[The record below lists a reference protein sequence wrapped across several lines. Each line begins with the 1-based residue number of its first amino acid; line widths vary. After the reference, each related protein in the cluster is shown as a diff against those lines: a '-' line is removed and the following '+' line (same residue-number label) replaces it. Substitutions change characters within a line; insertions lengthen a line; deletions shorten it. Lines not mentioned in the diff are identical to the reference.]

1 MTDRT
6 ILVQLKFASPLDV
19 SQGKVPDKIEI
30 NMLRSLL
37 VVEVGEPVWE
47 NTGTDTDYF
56 FIEELVPKQ
65 V

>member
-1 MTDRT
+1 
-6 ILVQLKFASPLDV
+6 
-19 SQGKVPDKIEI
+19 
-30 NMLRSLL
+30 MLRSLL